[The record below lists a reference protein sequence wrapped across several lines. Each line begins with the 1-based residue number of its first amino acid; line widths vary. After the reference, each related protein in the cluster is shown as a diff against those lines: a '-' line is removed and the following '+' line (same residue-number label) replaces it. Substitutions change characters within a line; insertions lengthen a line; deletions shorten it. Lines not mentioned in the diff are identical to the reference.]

1 MFGSLMFCSFVSRP
15 DEASTAEIAHRSAGL
30 GLRCDDGLA
39 EAGAG
44 QAQEYSERQKVEV
57 RLHKLDWQE
66 IAHRAIRS
74 GADRG
79 WRHPRSMGAAE
90 VASFLAHL
98 AFLVLALRERRDSAP
113 PLPEEAYSP
122 LSIQT
127 ACPRP

>member
-1 MFGSLMFCSFVSRP
+1 MVKGNTTSNCRVFPGPGRFPVVTFTVPSNTSVLFVPRF
-15 DEASTAEIAHRSAGL
+15 SA
-30 GLRCDDGLA
+30 
-39 EAGAG
+39 
-44 QAQEYSERQKVEV
+44 KVV
-57 RLHKLDWQE
+57 L
-66 IAHRAIRS
+66 S
-74 GADRG
+74 
-79 WRHPRSMGAAE
+79 PAAE